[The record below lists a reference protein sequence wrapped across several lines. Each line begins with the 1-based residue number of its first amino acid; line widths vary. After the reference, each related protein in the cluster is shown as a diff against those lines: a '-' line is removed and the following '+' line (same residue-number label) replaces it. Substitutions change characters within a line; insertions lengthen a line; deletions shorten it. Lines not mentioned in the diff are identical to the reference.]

1 MSSQT
6 TDGFDPTDPLSTNQA
21 GEKRQATLGKRLTR
35 RELLKLGAGVAGLAA
50 LAGCAPSSPPAASPT
65 SAPPA
70 AAPAAAPT
78 KAPAA
83 AAPAAPA
90 VVSSTG
96 SNFDWKRFK
105 GQTVNAL
112 LVVASYT
119 DTRKSHF
126 SEFEDLT
133 GIKLNVDIVPEQQ
146 QRQKQIIEFTSGNP
160 SFDVTDES
168 WHVTKGLFGKGKWLL
183 DLRDMIKDPNMTSP
197 DFDFADFT
205 KGAVNY
211 ATQPDGSLDTIPLAV
226 DQWILYWNKEL
237 FAKKNLKAPTTLDE
251 MVAAAKELNDPANR
265 ISGFAARGLKNANTP
280 VWTAFLQGWDVDSI
294 DSKNVMHTNGPEAVS
309 AAQIYQTLLSKYAP
323 AGVNGFNWME
333 CQASFQQGATAM
345 WFDGIGFT
353 APVED
358 PAKSRV
364 VGKVGYALQPAGP
377 KAHYSAMFGNGI
389 GITAKSKNVGPAWYF
404 CQWYT
409 QKKFNVAMLQT
420 GAGSPVRTS
429 TYQDPQATQNLK
441 VPQEWVTTL
450 LESQKIG
457 RPGLPAIIPVTEF
470 RDTFGIALT
479 NMISGAD
486 PKSELDKATE
496 QFKPV
501 LEKSLTS

>member
-1 MSSQT
+1 MPSQK
-6 TDGFDPTDPLSTNQA
+6 TDGFDPANSLSGKPEREGLSA
-21 GEKRQATLGKRLTR
+21 ALGRRLTR
-35 RELLKLGAGVAGLAA
+35 RDLLKLGAGVAGLAA
-50 LAGCAPSSPPAASPT
+50 LAGCAPSSQPAASAT
-65 SAPPA
+65 NAPA
-70 AAPAAAPT
+70 AAPAAAAPT
-78 KAPAA
+78 AASA
-83 AAPAAPA
+83 AAPAAPTTVA
-90 VVSSTG
+90 STG
-96 SNFDWKRFK
+96 GNFDWKRFK
-105 GQTVNAL
+105 GQTINAL

-126 SEFEDLT
+126 KEFEDLT
-133 GIKLNVDIVPEQQ
+133 GIKVNVDIVPEQQ

-183 DLRDMIKDPNMTSP
+183 DLRDLIKDPTMTSP
-197 DFDFADFT
+197 DFDFSDFT

-211 ATQPDGSLDTIPLAV
+211 ATQADGRLDTIPLAV
-226 DQWILYWNKEL
+226 DQWILYWNKDL
-237 FAKKNLKAPTTLDE
+237 FAKKNLKVPTTLDE
-251 MVAAAKELNDPANR
+251 MVNAAKELNDPANR
-265 ISGFAARGLKNANTP
+265 VAGFAARGLKNANTP
-280 VWTAFLQGWDVDSI
+280 VWTAFMQGWDVESI
-294 DSKNVMHTNGPEAVS
+294 DSKNVMHTNGPEAIAS
-309 AAQIYQTLLSKYAP
+309 AQIYQTLLSKYGP

-333 CQASFQQGATAM
+333 CQAGFQQGAVAM

-353 APVED
+353 APLED
-358 PAKSRV
+358 PTKSKV

-377 KAHYSAMFGNGI
+377 KAQHSAMFGNGI
-389 GITAKSKNVGPAWYF
+389 GITAKSKNTGPAWYF

-409 QKKFNVAMLQT
+409 QKKFNVDMLQT

-429 TYQDPQATQNLK
+429 TYQDPQALQNLK
-441 VPQEWVTTL
+441 VPKEWVTTL

-457 RPGLPAIIPVTEF
+457 QPGLPAIIPVTEF

-496 QFKPV
+496 QFKPI

>member
-1 MSSQT
+1 MSEL
-6 TDGFDPTDPLSTNQA
+6 D
-21 GEKRQATLGKRLTR
+21 KRVTR
-35 RELLKLGAGVAGLAA
+35 RQLLKLGAGVAGMAA
-50 LAGCAPSSPPAASPT
+50 LAACAPATQPAPSPTQAQGASPT
-65 SAPPA
+65 
-70 AAPAAAPT
+70 AAP
-78 KAPAA
+78 

-90 VVSSTG
+90 VVATTG

-105 GQTVNAL
+105 GQTINAL

-119 DTRKSHF
+119 DTRKPHF

-133 GIKLNVDIVPEQQ
+133 GIKVNVDVVPEQQ

-183 DLRDMIKDPNMTSP
+183 DLRDLIKDPTMTSP
-197 DFDFADFT
+197 DFDFNDFT
-205 KGAVNY
+205 PGAINY
-211 ATQPDGSLDTIPLAV
+211 ATQPDGRLDTVPLAV
-226 DQWILYWNKEL
+226 DQWILYWNKDL

-251 MVAAAKELNDPANR
+251 MVAAAQALNDPANR
-265 ISGFAARGLKNANTP
+265 VSGFAARGLKNANTP
-280 VWTAFLQGWDVDSI
+280 VWTAFMQGWDVESI
-294 DSKNVMHTNGPEAVS
+294 DSSNVMHTNGPEAIA
-309 AAQIYQTLLSKYAP
+309 AAQIYQTLQSKYAP

-333 CQASFQQGATAM
+333 CQAGFQQGTVAM

-358 PAKSRV
+358 PTKSKV
-364 VGKVGYALQPAGP
+364 VGKVGYSLQPAGP
-377 KAHYSAMFGNGI
+377 KAHHSAMFGNGI
-389 GITAKSKNVGPAWYF
+389 GITAKSKNPGPSWLF

-429 TYQDPQATQNLK
+429 TYKDPQATSNLK

-457 RPGLPAIIPVTEF
+457 KPGLPAIIPVTEF

-496 QFKPV
+496 QFKPI
-501 LEKSLTS
+501 LDKSLAS